1 MISRILVFL
10 LLAIL
15 LPDLYIERRN
25 WKSKRKVKWPLRIL
39 RWVLSLGMV
48 VFTIVMASVKN
59 FIPDSVALLNAY
71 LICLGLLVV
80 PKFVYVGCALIGR
93 VFARLRH
100 STTNWGK
107 AVGYLLA
114 AFCIYVL
121 AYGWT
126 FGANKLEVNRV
137 EIFSPD
143 LPASFDGYR
152 IVQFTDAH
160 VGSFVGSHA
169 HLLERAIDTIMAQR
183 ADAIVFTGDL
193 QNVQPS
199 ELYPF
204 RELLSRLNA
213 RDGVFSV
220 LGNHDY
226 SMYFNGPEAVK
237 IANEREMV
245 ARQRQFGWDLL
256 LNDHRVVRRGADSIA
271 IAGTE
276 NDGKPPFPS
285 NADLPKALKGL
296 SKSTFVVLLQ
306 HDPSAWER
314 NILPNSNAQI
324 TLSGHTH
331 GGQVSLFGLRP
342 TRFSYKQ
349 DKGLYTQGQRSLFV
363 SSGIG
368 GVVPF
373 RFGVPPEIVVITLR
387 RGNLPENE

>member
-126 FGANKLEVNRV
+126 FGVNKLEVNRV

-160 VGSFVGSHA
+160 VGSFVGSRA

-306 HDPSAWER
+306 HDPPAWER

>member
-1 MISRILVFL
+1 MISRILIPL

-25 WKSKRKVKWPLRIL
+25 WKSKRKAKWPLRVL
-39 RWVLSLGMV
+39 RWVLSLGMM
-48 VFTIVMASVKN
+48 VFTIVMAGSKN
-59 FIPDSVALLNAY
+59 FVPDSVEILNVY

-80 PKFVYVGCALIGR
+80 PKFVYVSCAIVGR

-114 AFCIYVL
+114 LFCIYVL
-121 AYGWT
+121 AYGWLI
-126 FGANKLEVNRV
+126 GANKLNVNHV
-137 EIFSPD
+137 EIYSPD
-143 LPASFDGYR
+143 LPEAFDGYR

-160 VGSFVGSHA
+160 VGSFVGSRA
-169 HLLERAIDTIMAQR
+169 HFLERAVDTIMAQH

-193 QNVQPS
+193 QNVQPA
-199 ELYPF
+199 ELYPC
-204 RELLSRLNA
+204 REQLSRLNA
-213 RDGVFSV
+213 RDGMFSV

-226 SMYFNGPEAVK
+226 SMYFNGPEAIKV
-237 IANEREMV
+237 ANEREMV

-256 LNDHRVVRRGADSIA
+256 LNEHRVVRRGADSIV

-276 NDGKPPFPS
+276 NDGRPPFPS
-285 NADLPKALKGL
+285 RADLSKALKGVGKG
-296 SKSTFVVLLQ
+296 SFVVLLQ

-314 NILPNSNAQI
+314 NILPHSHAQL

-331 GGQVSLFGLRP
+331 GGQISLFGLRP
-342 TRFSYKQ
+342 TIISYKQ

-363 SSGIG
+363 SSGLG

-373 RFGVPPEIVVITLR
+373 RFGVPPEVVVITLR
-387 RGNLPENE
+387 RGKVAEK

>member
-1 MISRILVFL
+1 MISRILIPL

-25 WKSKRKVKWPLRIL
+25 WKSKRKAKWPLRIL
-39 RWVLSLGMV
+39 RWALSLGMV
-48 VFTIVMASVKN
+48 VFTFVIADAKN
-59 FIPDSVALLNAY
+59 FIPDSVEMLNIY

-80 PKFVYVGCALIGR
+80 PKFVYVGCAIIGR

-114 AFCIYVL
+114 AICLYVF

-126 FGANKLEVNRV
+126 FGANKLDVNHV
-137 EIFSPD
+137 EIYSPD
-143 LPASFDGYR
+143 LPEAFDGYR

-169 HLLERAIDTIMAQR
+169 HLLGRAVDTIMAQQ

-204 RELLSRLNA
+204 RELLSRLSA

-245 ARQRQFGWDLL
+245 TRQRQFGWYLL
-256 LNDHRVVRRGADSIA
+256 LNEHRVIRREADSIV

-276 NDGKPPFPS
+276 NDGRPPFPS
-285 NADLPKALKGL
+285 RADLTKALKGV
-296 SKSTFVVLLQ
+296 SKSAFVVMLQ

-314 NILPNSNAQI
+314 NILPHSHAQL

-331 GGQVSLFGLRP
+331 GGQISLFGLRP

-363 SSGIG
+363 SSGLG

-373 RFGVPPEIVVITLR
+373 RFGVPPEVVVITLR
-387 RGNLPENE
+387 RGKVAER

>member
-1 MISRILVFL
+1 MISRILIPL

-25 WKSKRKVKWPLRIL
+25 WKSKRKAKWPLRML
-39 RWVLSLGMV
+39 RWALSLGMV
-48 VFTIVMASVKN
+48 VFTIVMADAKN
-59 FIPDSVALLNAY
+59 FIPDSVEMLNIY

-80 PKFVYVGCALIGR
+80 PKFVYVGCAIIGR

-114 AFCIYVL
+114 GICLYIF
-121 AYGWT
+121 AYGWI
-126 FGANKLEVNRV
+126 FGANKLNVNHV
-137 EIFSPD
+137 EIYSPD
-143 LPASFDGYR
+143 LPEAFDGYR

-160 VGSFVGSHA
+160 VGSFTGSHV
-169 HLLERAIDTIMAQR
+169 HLLERAVDTIMAQQ

-199 ELYPF
+199 ELYPV
-204 RELLSRLNA
+204 RELLSRLSA

-237 IANEREMV
+237 IANEREMIT
-245 ARQRQFGWDLL
+245 RQRQFGWDLL
-256 LNDHRVVRRGADSIA
+256 LNEHRVIRREADSII

-285 NADLPKALKGL
+285 RADLPKALKGV
-296 SKSTFVVLLQ
+296 SKSAFIVMLQ

-314 NILPNSNAQI
+314 NILPHSHAQL

-331 GGQVSLFGLRP
+331 GGQISLFGLRP

-349 DKGLYTQGQRSLFV
+349 DKGLYTHGQRSLFV
-363 SSGIG
+363 SSGLG
-368 GVVPF
+368 GVVSF
-373 RFGVPPEIVVITLR
+373 RFGVPPEVVVITLR
-387 RGNLPENE
+387 RGKVAER

>member
-1 MISRILVFL
+1 M
-10 LLAIL
+10 
-15 LPDLYIERRN
+15 
-25 WKSKRKVKWPLRIL
+25 
-39 RWVLSLGMV
+39 
-48 VFTIVMASVKN
+48 
-59 FIPDSVALLNAY
+59 
-71 LICLGLLVV
+71 
-80 PKFVYVGCALIGR
+80 
-93 VFARLRH
+93 
-100 STTNWGK
+100 
-107 AVGYLLA
+107 
-114 AFCIYVL
+114 
-121 AYGWT
+121 
-126 FGANKLEVNRV
+126 
-137 EIFSPD
+137 
-143 LPASFDGYR
+143 
-152 IVQFTDAH
+152 QFTDAH
-160 VGSFVGSHA
+160 VGSFVGSRA